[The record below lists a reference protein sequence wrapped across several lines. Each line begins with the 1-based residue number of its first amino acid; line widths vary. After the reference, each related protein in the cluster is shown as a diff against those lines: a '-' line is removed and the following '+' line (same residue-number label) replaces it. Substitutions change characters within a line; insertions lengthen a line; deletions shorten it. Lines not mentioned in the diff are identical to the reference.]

1 MNKFKG
7 AMKMKFED
15 FKSEIEKIDNNLSV
29 EKYGEDQIVMIG
41 LTLQDRKA
49 GDIEVLLDGVVSV
62 LRISTDDDGNRFL
75 QIKIRVAIDSFDTI
89 FKILNLA
96 KEYMEA
102 LDNE

>member
-1 MNKFKG
+1 
-7 AMKMKFED
+7 MKFED

>member
-1 MNKFKG
+1 
-7 AMKMKFED
+7 MKFED

-41 LTLQDRKA
+41 LTLQDREA